1 MYSLEIVE
9 QQTSTKPKLMMI
21 VNTLGGRG
29 CKYIA
34 THQPGPEGI
43 GEHPPPIRVFGSAG
57 NTPHM
62 SPQTLELE
70 YQGDI
75 DLQQRCR
82 GWLGSSHVPAWEGVT
97 TAVSIVTDA
106 RINLSVGIIFAMMM
120 SLKHSTGHFN
130 TRAAHYV
137 RSFPIGLPACYV
149 REHR

>member
-1 MYSLEIVE
+1 MYSLEPVE
-9 QQTSTKPKLMMI
+9 QQASTGLRLSMV
-21 VNTLGGRG
+21 VNTGGEGRK
-29 CKYIA
+29 CVAAY
-34 THQPGPEGI
+34 QLGPEGI
-43 GEHPPPIRVFGSAG
+43 GEHAPPIRVFGSAG

-106 RINLSVGIIFAMMM
+106 RINLSVGIIFAMMI
-120 SLKHSTGHFN
+120 SLKYSTGHFN